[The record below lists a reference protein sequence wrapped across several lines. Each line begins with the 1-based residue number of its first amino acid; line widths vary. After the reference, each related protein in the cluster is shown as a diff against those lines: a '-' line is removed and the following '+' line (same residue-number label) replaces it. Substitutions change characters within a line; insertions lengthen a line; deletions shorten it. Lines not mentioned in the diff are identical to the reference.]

1 MRFFS
6 LSALLFLMIGCGA
19 RSIYN
24 SSYYSETAL
33 ENDLI
38 RVTFKGGK
46 PPMTGDLCLLR
57 CAEITMEKDMK
68 YFEVVDSE
76 SGNSFYSI
84 PSAYPF
90 HNHQIHDDPF
100 LNDIP
105 HVTKTIRLFKNEP
118 GNDFVYDAEVIWSSI
133 RRKYEISED

>member
-6 LSALLFLMIGCGA
+6 ICILSFLIIGCGA

-33 ENDLI
+33 ESDLI

-57 CAEITMEKDMK
+57 CAEVTMENDMK
-68 YFEVVDSE
+68 FFEVVDSE

-105 HVTKTIRLFKNEP
+105 HVTKTIPCSKVNRRLTLCTMR
-118 GNDFVYDAEVIWSSI
+118 VIWSSI